1 MFRNVA
7 SQVIAAQLV
16 SKTDGSDVTT
26 GTTTVYGL
34 KDGGTQASLGTATHE
49 GNGCWSFVPAQGDTD
64 AAHIAFTFV
73 NSLAV
78 SVTLQVYTAD
88 KAAAD
93 ALNASA
99 KTIAT
104 GVTTTGGSGTSVPCS
119 SINLAGNTSIG
130 SNALAGRT
138 ILFRGD
144 TTTSALRDAGA
155 RITANTSG
163 ATPTLT
169 LNGADTLPAT
179 PGSGDVFVIL

>member
-7 SQVIAAQLV
+7 GQIITAQLV

-26 GTTTVYGL
+26 GTTTVYGT

-49 GNGCWSFVPAQGDTD
+49 GNGCWSFAPAQGDTD
-64 AAHIAFTFV
+64 AGHVAFTFV
-73 NSLAV
+73 NTNAV
-78 SVTLQVYTAD
+78 SVTVQVYTAD

-99 KTIAT
+99 KTIGYGT
-104 GVTTTGGSGTSVPCS
+104 VGGGSSPTSVVLS
-119 SINLAGNTSIG
+119 AINIAGSTSLG
-130 SNALAGRT
+130 ANVLAGRT
-138 ILFRGD
+138 VLFLG
-144 TTTSALRDAGA
+144 TTTSAGLKGAGA

-169 LNGADTLPAT
+169 LDVGDTLPAT
-179 PGSGDVFVIL
+179 PQSGDLIAIL